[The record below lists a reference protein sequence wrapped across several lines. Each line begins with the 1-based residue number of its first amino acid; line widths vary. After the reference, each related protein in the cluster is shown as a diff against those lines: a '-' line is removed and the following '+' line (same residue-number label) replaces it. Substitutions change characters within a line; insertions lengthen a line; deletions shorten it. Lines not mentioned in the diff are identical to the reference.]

1 MKRPS
6 QNLLENFKTNL
17 KEGTNLKEDD
27 IEYDETDFYGGG
39 ANEKVGGDY
48 NEFIEELQNFRNT
61 MNKYHGECSTML
73 AQQIIEDTIMSF
85 DNIIQRY
92 EQQKDIEIQGAMNK

>member
-6 QNLLENFKTNL
+6 QNLLENFK
-17 KEGTNLKEDD
+17 TNLKEDD

-39 ANEKVGGDY
+39 VNEKVGGNYDD
-48 NEFIEELQNFRNT
+48 FIYELQNFRAS
-61 MNKYHGECSTML
+61 MNIWYNECSTHL